1 MNNYLF
7 IFEAIAVF
15 LAVGYLLLAV
25 KQDIRCWIAGIISSS
40 IYLFLMFQAN
50 LYMESMLQIF
60 YILMGF
66 YGWLQWNIKAEDD
79 KSLLITTWAFKKH
92 FLVVSSILGFSLLF
106 GMFLGTYTQA
116 ALPFLDSLTTFGAL
130 VATYMVAKKILEN
143 WIYWFFIDAIS
154 VMLFLNRELYLTAL
168 LFCIYLIIIFF
179 GLRTW
184 IKEYK
189 SQEVA

>member
-1 MNNYLF
+1 LNNYLF

-25 KQDIRCWIAGIISSS
+25 KQDIRCWIAGIISST

-79 KSLLITTWAFKKH
+79 KSLLITTWTFKKH

-189 SQEVA
+189 SQEEA

>member
-1 MNNYLF
+1 LNNYLF

-79 KSLLITTWAFKKH
+79 KSLLITTWTFKKH

-106 GMFLGTYTQA
+106 GMFLRTYTQA

-130 VATYMVAKKILEN
+130 VATYMVAKKIIEN
-143 WIYWFFIDAIS
+143 WIYWFVIDSIS
-154 VMLFLNRELYLTAL
+154 IYLFYSRELYLTSI
-168 LFCIYLIIIFF
+168 LFFIYLIIIIF
-179 GLRTW
+179 G
-184 IKEYK
+184 YK
-189 SQEVA
+189 SWNKKLKENK

>member
-1 MNNYLF
+1 
-7 IFEAIAVF
+7 
-15 LAVGYLLLAV
+15 
-25 KQDIRCWIAGIISSS
+25 
-40 IYLFLMFQAN
+40 MFQAN

>member
-1 MNNYLF
+1 LNNYLF

-66 YGWLQWNIKAEDD
+66 YGWLQWNIKAEYD
-79 KSLLITTWAFKKH
+79 KSLLITTWTFKKH

>member
-1 MNNYLF
+1 
-7 IFEAIAVF
+7 
-15 LAVGYLLLAV
+15 
-25 KQDIRCWIAGIISSS
+25 
-40 IYLFLMFQAN
+40 MFQAN

-79 KSLLITTWAFKKH
+79 KSLLITTWTFKKH

-130 VATYMVAKKILEN
+130 VATYMVAKK
-143 WIYWFFIDAIS
+143 S
-154 VMLFLNRELYLTAL
+154 
-168 LFCIYLIIIFF
+168 
-179 GLRTW
+179 
-184 IKEYK
+184 
-189 SQEVA
+189 